1 MNIFMWISTDD
12 ELNDVIEMR
21 RRTSKEDGG
30 GLGDRFWWWINEQ
43 KELDDEMKWKLTNIK
58 ALKM

>member
-1 MNIFMWISTDD
+1 MIVEGKYVEGKEDKIVICWSFGRNQQMNIFMWISTDD

-30 GLGDRFWWWINEQ
+30 GLGDRF
-43 KELDDEMKWKLTNIK
+43 
-58 ALKM
+58 